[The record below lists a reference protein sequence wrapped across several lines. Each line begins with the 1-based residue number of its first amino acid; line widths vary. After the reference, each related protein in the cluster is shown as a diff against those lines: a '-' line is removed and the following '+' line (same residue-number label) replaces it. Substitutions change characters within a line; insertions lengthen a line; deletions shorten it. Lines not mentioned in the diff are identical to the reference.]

1 MHEVIRKVT
10 ITAGRQTIARPFPAV
25 IDDRHSVI
33 EQQER
38 VGLRYAIYM
47 HSLRMCQNSRVSN
60 LHFLMLIWN
69 EFLHEQTGKS
79 NSRLELMNLCL
90 QRNTYQSKD
99 RSMGSLDMYAL
110 NNW

>member
-25 IDDRHSVI
+25 IDDRHNVI
-33 EQQER
+33 QQQER

-47 HSLRMCQNSRVSN
+47 HSLRMC
-60 LHFLMLIWN
+60 
-69 EFLHEQTGKS
+69 K

-90 QRNTYQSKD
+90 QRNTYQIKD
-99 RSMGSLDMYAL
+99 RSMGGQVRMHLIIGEHNSFGHIYLLQRVDLQIGCHY
-110 NNW
+110 